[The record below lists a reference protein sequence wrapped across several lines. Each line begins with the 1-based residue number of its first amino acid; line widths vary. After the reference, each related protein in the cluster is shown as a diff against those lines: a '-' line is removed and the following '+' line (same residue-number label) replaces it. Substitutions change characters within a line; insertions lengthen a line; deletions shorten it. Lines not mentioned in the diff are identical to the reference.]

1 MKNVM
6 ILMVS
11 FVFVFV
17 LLTGCETLSS
27 SSFSTDS
34 RAFSEMPLSENEQ
47 LIFSMLADQIFYLQ
61 FVDRNKEFRSMEV
74 GLDYY
79 YYGELTESVG
89 GMKIGANDPEIEGE
103 KERSRVLFTFNKEES
118 KGQSLISG
126 EMKVM
131 DDGGSGHSPYSFSH
145 PGGMESVS
153 STHGYLFDRLEGDVP
168 YGEKIY
174 VAYHV
179 ENNESNSMRSFDMN
193 IALQPNDDFEH
204 LYAYYVIID
213 DEAL

>member
-1 MKNVM
+1 MKNVL

-11 FVFVFV
+11 FVFV
-17 LLTGCETLSS
+17 LQTGCEALSS
-27 SSFSTDS
+27 SSFSMDS
-34 RAFSEMPLSENEQ
+34 RTLSEMPLSENEQ
-47 LIFSMLADQIFYLQ
+47 LIFSMLADQIFYFQ
-61 FVDRNKEFRSMEV
+61 FVDRSKEFRSMEV

-79 YYGELTESVG
+79 HYGELTESVG

-131 DDGGSGHSPYSFSH
+131 DDGGVGHSPYSFSH
-145 PGGMESVS
+145 TGDIEEVI
-153 STHGYLFDRLEGDVP
+153 STQGYLFDQLEGDVP

-179 ENNESNSMRSFDMN
+179 ENNESNSMRGFDMD

-204 LYAYYVIID
+204 LYAFYVIID